1 MTQQDALSIS
11 AQRTAEIIRT
21 YGQNEKD
28 TGSTAV
34 QVALLS
40 DRITNLSRHLGE
52 NKKDKH
58 GQRGL
63 QLLNGQRRRLLK
75 YMERTDY
82 DAYIALTDKLG
93 IRRGQ
98 KVIR

>member
-1 MTQQDALSIS
+1 MSYNQGYQDKKGG
-11 AQRTAEIIRT
+11 IIKEHAK
-21 YGQNEKD
+21 GNSD

-34 QVALLS
+34 QIALLTE
-40 DRITNLSRHLGE
+40 RIQNLARHLGT

-63 QLLNGQRRRLLK
+63 QLMNGQRRRLLK

-82 DAYIALTDKLG
+82 DGYIALTDKLS

-98 KVIR
+98 RIVK

>member
-1 MTQQDALSIS
+1 MIDKKQ
-11 AQRTAEIIRT
+11 IIT
-21 YGQNEKD
+21 DNAKGSTD

-34 QVALLS
+34 QVALLTA
-40 DRITNLSRHLGE
+40 RINNLSAHLAT
-52 NKKDKH
+52 NKKDKS

-75 YMERTDY
+75 YLERTNY
-82 DAYIALTDKLG
+82 DEYIALTDKLS

-98 KVIR
+98 RIVR

>member
-1 MTQQDALSIS
+1 MSHNQNYQDKKGGIIKANAKS
-11 AQRTAEIIRT
+11 A
-21 YGQNEKD
+21 ND
-28 TGSTAV
+28 TGGTEV
-34 QVALLS
+34 QIALLTE
-40 DRITNLSRHLGE
+40 RIQNLAKHLGA

-63 QLLNGQRRRLLK
+63 QLMNGQRRRLLK

-82 DAYIALTDKLG
+82 DGYIALTDKLN

-98 KVIR
+98 RIVK

>member
-1 MTQQDALSIS
+1 MSDAIRKAEVIQQY
-11 AQRTAEIIRT
+11 AQST
-21 YGQNEKD
+21 ND
-28 TGSTAV
+28 TGSTTV
-34 QVALLS
+34 QVALLTE
-40 DRITNLSRHLGE
+40 RINNLSRHLAE

-75 YMERTDY
+75 YLERQNY
-82 DAYIALTDKLG
+82 DEYIALTNRLG

-98 KVIR
+98 RVVR

>member
-1 MTQQDALSIS
+1 MIDKKQTIQ
-11 AQRTAEIIRT
+11 T
-21 YGQNEKD
+21 YAKSSND

-34 QVALLS
+34 QVALLTE
-40 DRITNLSRHLGE
+40 RINNLSRHLTE
-52 NKKDKH
+52 NQKDKH

-75 YMERTDY
+75 YLERTDY
-82 DAYIALTDKLG
+82 DEYIALTERLS

-98 KVIR
+98 RIVR

>member
-1 MTQQDALSIS
+1 MIDKKQTIQTF
-11 AQRTAEIIRT
+11 AQS
-21 YGQNEKD
+21 EKD
-28 TGSTAV
+28 TGSTTV
-34 QVALLS
+34 QIALLTE
-40 DRITNLSRHLGE
+40 RINNLSTHLTA

-75 YMERTDY
+75 YLERTDY
-82 DAYIALTDKLG
+82 DGYIALTDRLS

-98 KVIR
+98 RIVR

>member
-1 MTQQDALSIS
+1 MIDKQQVIS
-11 AQRTAEIIRT
+11 DNAA
-21 YGQNEKD
+21 GAND

-34 QVALLS
+34 QVALLTA
-40 DRITNLSRHLGE
+40 RINNLAGHLQT
-52 NKKDKH
+52 NKKDKA

-63 QLLNGQRRRLLK
+63 QLMNGQRRRLLK
-75 YMERTDY
+75 YLERTDY

-98 KVIR
+98 RIVR

>member
-1 MTQQDALSIS
+1 MA
-11 AQRTAEIIRT
+11 TAEVKAQIIKDNQKSD
-21 YGQNEKD
+21 GD
-28 TGSTAV
+28 TGSTSV
-34 QVALLS
+34 QIALLTE
-40 DRITNLSRHLGE
+40 RIQNLARHLGE

-75 YMERTDY
+75 YLERTSY
-82 DAYIALTDKLG
+82 DEYIALTNKLS

-98 KVIR
+98 RIVK

>member
-1 MTQQDALSIS
+1 MIDKQKTIQTYAKS
-11 AQRTAEIIRT
+11 A
-21 YGQNEKD
+21 ND

-34 QVALLS
+34 QVALLTE
-40 DRITNLSRHLGE
+40 RINNLSRHMTE

-75 YMERTDY
+75 YLERTNY
-82 DAYIALTDKLG
+82 DEYIALTDRLG

-98 KVIR
+98 RIVR

>member
-1 MTQQDALSIS
+1 MIDKKQVITDN
-11 AQRTAEIIRT
+11 QR
-21 YGQNEKD
+21 GQND
-28 TGSTAV
+28 TGSTEV
-34 QVALLS
+34 QVALLTA
-40 DRITNLSRHLGE
+40 RINNLSAHLQA

-58 GQRGL
+58 SQRGL

-82 DAYIALTDKLG
+82 DGYIALTDKLG

-98 KVIR
+98 RIVR

>member
-1 MTQQDALSIS
+1 MIDKKATVQTHAKH
-11 AQRTAEIIRT
+11 
-21 YGQNEKD
+21 EKD

-34 QVALLS
+34 QIALLTA
-40 DRITNLSRHLGE
+40 RINNLSVHLTA

-63 QLLNGQRRRLLK
+63 QLMNGQRRRLLK
-75 YMERTDY
+75 YLERTNY
-82 DAYIALTDKLG
+82 DGYIALTDQLK

-98 KVIR
+98 RIVR

>member
-1 MTQQDALSIS
+1 MNAEQK
-11 AQRTAEIIRT
+11 AEII
-21 YGQNEKD
+21 GQYAQSAND

-34 QVALLS
+34 QVALLTA
-40 DRITNLSRHLGE
+40 RINNLSAHLGV

-75 YMERTDY
+75 YMEREDY
-82 DAYIALTDKLG
+82 EGYIALTDRLG

-98 KVIR
+98 RVVR

>member
-1 MTQQDALSIS
+1 MIDKKQ
-11 AQRTAEIIRT
+11 IIT
-21 YGQNEKD
+21 DNAKGGND

-34 QVALLS
+34 QVALLTA
-40 DRITNLSRHLGE
+40 RINNLSAHLTA
-52 NKKDKH
+52 NKKDKS

-75 YMERTDY
+75 YLERTNY
-82 DAYIALTDKLG
+82 DEYIALTDKLS

-98 KVIR
+98 RIVR